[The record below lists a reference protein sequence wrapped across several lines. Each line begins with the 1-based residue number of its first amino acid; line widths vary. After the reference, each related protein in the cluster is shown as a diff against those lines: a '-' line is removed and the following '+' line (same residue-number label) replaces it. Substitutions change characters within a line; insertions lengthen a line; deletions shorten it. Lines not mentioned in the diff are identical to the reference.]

1 VSANRFEHPETAAGT
16 GRREEAKDDRR
27 RRIVEAARAL
37 IRETGD
43 TGLTMRAIAARAGVS
58 LTTPYNLYGSKRAI
72 VIAILDD
79 VREFHERFARSRTS
93 DAIERIFRALSIT
106 LEYHRED
113 PEFYRTLWGALLNPL
128 GSDELQATLSTPQ
141 STQFWRALLGQAAQ
155 EGALRSDIDLDM
167 LQQDLGFAFAS
178 AMLAWVMGA
187 FAVEEL
193 EPAIGHAYA
202 LALTAAAEPSRSPT
216 IYKRVLEY
224 QKRLRH
230 TRRRAGAA

>member
-1 VSANRFEHPETAAGT
+1 MSAGRFAQQEASHGT
-16 GRREEAKDDRR
+16 GRREEAKGDRR

-72 VIAILDD
+72 VVAILDD

-93 DAIERIFRALSIT
+93 DAIERIFRALSIM

-113 PEFYRTLWGALLNPL
+113 PEFYRTLWGSLLNPS

-141 STQFWRALLGQAAQ
+141 STQFWRGLLGQAAQ
-155 EGALRSDIDLDM
+155 EGALKNDIDLDL
-167 LQQDLGFAFAS
+167 LQQDLGFAYAS

-187 FAVEEL
+187 LGVDEL

-202 LALTAAAEPSRSPT
+202 LALSAAAEPGRSPA
-216 IYKRVLEY
+216 IYKRALEF
-224 QKRLRH
+224 QKRLRQ
-230 TRRRAGAA
+230 TRRRSRAA

>member
-1 VSANRFEHPETAAGT
+1 MTANRRTPPDAIAAT
-16 GRREEAKDDRR
+16 GRREEAKGDRR

-37 IRETGD
+37 VRETGD

-72 VIAILDD
+72 VVAILDD

-113 PEFYRTLWGALLNPL
+113 PEFYRTLWGALLNPS

-141 STQFWRALLGQAAQ
+141 SAQFWRALLGQAAQ
-155 EGALRSDIDLDM
+155 EGALRADIDLDM
-167 LQQDLGFAFAS
+167 LLQDLLFAFAA
-178 AMLAWVMGA
+178 AMLAWVMGSL
-187 FAVEEL
+187 AVEEL

-202 LALTAAAEPSRSPT
+202 LALAASAEPGRSPA
-216 IYKRVLEY
+216 IYKRALEF
-224 QKRLRH
+224 QKRQRPQ
-230 TRRRAGAA
+230 RRRA

>member
-1 VSANRFEHPETAAGT
+1 MSAVRPAQQEAGA
-16 GRREEAKDDRR
+16 GRREEAKGDRR

-72 VIAILDD
+72 VVAILDD
-79 VREFHERFARSRTS
+79 VREFHERFARLRTS

-106 LEYHRED
+106 LEYHRGD
-113 PEFYRTLWGALLNPL
+113 PEFYRTLWGALLNPS

-155 EGALRSDIDLDM
+155 EGALRADIDLDL

-187 FAVEEL
+187 LSVDEL

-202 LALTAAAEPSRSPT
+202 LALSAAAETSRSPA
-216 IYKRVLEY
+216 IYKRALEY
-224 QKRLRH
+224 QKRLRQP
-230 TRRRAGAA
+230 RRRAS

>member
-1 VSANRFEHPETAAGT
+1 MSTNRATHQDAATGT
-16 GRREEAKDDRR
+16 GRREEAKGDRR

-37 IRETGD
+37 VRETGD

-106 LEYHRED
+106 LDYHRED
-113 PEFYRTLWGALLNPL
+113 PEFYRTLWGALLNPS

-141 STQFWRALLGQAAQ
+141 SAQFWRALLGQAAQ

-167 LQQDLGFAFAS
+167 LLQDILFAFAA

-187 FAVEEL
+187 LTVEEL

-202 LALTAAAEPSRSPT
+202 LALAAAAEPGRSPA
-216 IYKRVLEY
+216 IYKRALEF
-224 QKRLRH
+224 QKRQRPQ
-230 TRRRAGAA
+230 RRRA

>member
-1 VSANRFEHPETAAGT
+1 MSTNRATQQDAAAGT
-16 GRREEAKDDRR
+16 GRREEAKGDRR

-37 IRETGD
+37 VRETGD

-106 LEYHRED
+106 LDYHRED
-113 PEFYRTLWGALLNPL
+113 PEFYRTLWGALLNPS

-141 STQFWRALLGQAAQ
+141 SAQFWRALLGQAAQ

-167 LQQDLGFAFAS
+167 LLQDILFAFAA

-187 FAVEEL
+187 LTVEEL

-202 LALTAAAEPSRSPT
+202 LALAAAAEPGRSPA
-216 IYKRVLEY
+216 IYKRALEF
-224 QKRLRH
+224 QKRQRPQ
-230 TRRRAGAA
+230 RRRA